1 MTQGRRA
8 DVAVTIRIMMTL
20 RAWRIAGV
28 VFRWLLLVED
38 YIVRM
43 RRRTITRRTL
53 AIIRMDAIGDFV
65 LWLDAASALCAKYP
79 RPAYRVT
86 LIANTV
92 WADLA
97 ESSGLFD
104 DVIRLSRDNLT
115 GS

>member
-53 AIIRMDAIGDFV
+53 AIIRMVAIGDF
-65 LWLDAASALCAKYP
+65 AL
-79 RPAYRVT
+79 
-86 LIANTV
+86 
-92 WADLA
+92 
-97 ESSGLFD
+97 
-104 DVIRLSRDNLT
+104 
-115 GS
+115 